1 MRFSLANEIWNSG
14 LWGLG
19 EVWPTLRSR
28 KSFPAVNVYGN
39 DDKLVVTSEIPGLSV
54 DDLEVSVHG
63 RTLTLKGKRELPAV
77 GEEERVVCGERTG
90 GEFERSIGLPID
102 IESAKVEAA
111 YHHGV
116 LTVKLPRSEAT
127 KPRKIEVRAA

>member
-19 EVWPTLRSR
+19 ETWPTRWFR
-28 KSFPAVNVYGN
+28 KSYPAVNVYGN
-39 DDKLVVTSEIPGLSV
+39 EDRLVVTSEIPGLSV
-54 DDLEVSVHG
+54 DDLEVSVNG
-63 RTLTLKGKRELPAV
+63 RTLTLKGRRELPVV
-77 GEEERVVCGERTG
+77 GEEECVVCGERTG
-90 GEFERSIGLPID
+90 GEFERSIGLPFE
-102 IESAKVEAA
+102 IESAKVEAG
-111 YHHGV
+111 YHDGV